1 MDSVIMHME
10 NHDLPVGHIDYCQI
24 CNSKNLELILDLGHQ
39 PPCDSLLEKSQL
51 KEPENTFPLN
61 FVVCKDCG
69 LSQIDFVVDP
79 KILFY
84 NKYPYRSGITKTLTN
99 YLRSISESIVGTYP
113 LKKESLVVD
122 IGSNDGTLLSGFKDA
137 GFKVLG
143 VEPTDIADIANSNGI
158 QTIKS
163 FFDKD
168 AIQEILGKHGKA
180 SVVTGTNVFAHVN
193 NLSELITCV
202 SDLLVNDGIFLT
214 ESHYLLNILDTVQYD
229 SIYHEHLKYYSLKSI
244 IKLFSYFDFTVIDAE
259 KIPNYGGSIRVIA
272 QKGRSHKAS
281 DRISKLI
288 QEEEEAG
295 LYGLDRYFSFRDL
308 VKKSKADLLSLLYKL
323 KKEGKTVPGIGCPGR
338 SITLLNYCKIDRDLM
353 PYIAEQQDCLKVGM
367 FAPHAHIP
375 IVDEKI
381 LFEENP
387 EYCVML
393 SWHYAGPIIKNLRNK
408 GLKSKIIV
416 PLPDVNIIG

>member
-24 CNSKNLELILDLGHQ
+24 CNSKNLELILGLGHQ

-61 FVVCKDCG
+61 FVICKDCS

-99 YLRSISESIVGTYP
+99 YLRSISESVVGTYP

-163 FFDKD
+163 FLNKNV
-168 AIQEILGKHGKA
+168 IQEILGKQGKA

-202 SDLLVNDGIFLT
+202 SDLLVNDGLFLT

-259 KIPNYGGSIRVIA
+259 KIPNYGGSIRVVA
-272 QKGRSHKAS
+272 QKGRSHK
-281 DRISKLI
+281 
-288 QEEEEAG
+288 
-295 LYGLDRYFSFRDL
+295 
-308 VKKSKADLLSLLYKL
+308 V
-323 KKEGKTVPGIGCPGR
+323 
-338 SITLLNYCKIDRDLM
+338 
-353 PYIAEQQDCLKVGM
+353 
-367 FAPHAHIP
+367 
-375 IVDEKI
+375 
-381 LFEENP
+381 
-387 EYCVML
+387 
-393 SWHYAGPIIKNLRNK
+393 
-408 GLKSKIIV
+408 
-416 PLPDVNIIG
+416 